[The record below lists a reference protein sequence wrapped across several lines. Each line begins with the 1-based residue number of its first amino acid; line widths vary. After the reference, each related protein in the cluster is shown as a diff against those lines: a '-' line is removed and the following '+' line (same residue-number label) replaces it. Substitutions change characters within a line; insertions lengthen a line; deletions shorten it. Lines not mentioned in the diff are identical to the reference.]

1 MNAITSILAPATLAL
16 FAFGAQAA
24 NISTGGE
31 TYGAQ
36 ALPEA
41 ASQMPAPHM
50 AAPHMA
56 APHMAGMRA
65 AGGGVSTGGETYS
78 GVENRLT
85 SFGSP
90 AKDANLSKAGLEGLY
105 LG

>member
-56 APHMAGMRA
+56 GMRA
-65 AGGGVSTGGETYS
+65 AGGGVSTGGEAYS

>member
-56 APHMAGMRA
+56 GMRA

-90 AKDANLSKAGLEGLY
+90 AKDANLSEAGLEGLY

>member
-1 MNAITSILAPATLAL
+1 MNAITNILAPATLAL

-41 ASQMPAPHM
+41 ASQMP
-50 AAPHMA
+50 APHMA

>member
-41 ASQMPAPHM
+41 ASQMP
-50 AAPHMA
+50 APHMA

>member
-50 AAPHMA
+50 A
-56 APHMAGMRA
+56 GMRA

-90 AKDANLSKAGLEGLY
+90 AKDANLSEAGLEGLY

>member
-41 ASQMPAPHM
+41 ASQMSASQMP
-50 AAPHMA
+50 

>member
-1 MNAITSILAPATLAL
+1 MNAITNILAPATLAL

-56 APHMAGMRA
+56 GMRA

-85 SFGSP
+85 SFGRP
-90 AKDANLSKAGLEGLY
+90 AKDANLSEAGLEGLY